1 MWCMPPEVLVHPLVP
16 FPGGMLFM
24 ANIGQLLQVFRVLMA
39 FIAEYSYLPPVCSI
53 TSGQGVI
60 QDLAAGASKICS

>member
-1 MWCMPPEVLVHPLVP
+1 MPPEVLVQRLVP
-16 FPGGMLFM
+16 LPGGMLFM
-24 ANIGQLLQVFRVLMA
+24 ANIGQLLQVFHVLMA

-60 QDLAAGASKICS
+60 